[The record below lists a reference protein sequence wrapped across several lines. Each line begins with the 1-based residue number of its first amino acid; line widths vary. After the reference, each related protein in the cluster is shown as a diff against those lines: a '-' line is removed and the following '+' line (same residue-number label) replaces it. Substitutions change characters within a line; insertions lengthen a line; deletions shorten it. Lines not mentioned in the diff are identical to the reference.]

1 MSKILAKIIL
11 AKVALALLLSST
23 AIPAV
28 VIADKSPYQ
37 KFYRKEYSN
46 KGIPKEE
53 DELKLGEAMHKALIK
68 QMRLVTDPVVN
79 AYVSQI
85 GMKLAQQSARPN
97 LRYQFFVVE
106 DQSVNAFATMG
117 GYVYVNSGLL
127 LNITNEA
134 QLAAVMGHEIGHIAA
149 RHGLRKAKDSIKWKV
164 IGGIVGAVNPFPGQ
178 IQGELTRTAGKLI
191 VNGTVMKHS
200 RDAENEADYL
210 GLTNIHRT
218 GYNTRGMIEM
228 LQTLQELDKG
238 EKNLLGDIMRSHPPA
253 KDRVE
258 KVRKEIATTLIG
270 SDQKG
275 TMGKSGA
282 EFDKLR
288 QRANGVIVPEEKKT
302 PVSKTKRTGSRRK
315 KP

>member
-11 AKVALALLLSST
+11 AKVALALLLSS
-23 AIPAV
+23 AAMPAV
-28 VIADKSPYQ
+28 LVADKSPYQ

-46 KGIPKEE
+46 QGIPKEE
-53 DELKLGEAMHKALIK
+53 DEIKLGEAMHKVLTK
-68 QMRLVTDPVVN
+68 QLRLVTDPVVN
-79 AYVSQI
+79 AYVTQI

-164 IGGIVGAVNPFPGQ
+164 IGGIIGAVNPFPGQ

-210 GLTNIHRT
+210 GLTNIYRA

-238 EKNLLGDIMRSHPPA
+238 GRNILGDIMRSHPPA

-258 KVRKEIATTLIG
+258 KVRTEIATTLIG

-275 TMGKSGA
+275 TMGKTGA
-282 EFDKLR
+282 EFVKLR
-288 QRANGVIVPEEKKT
+288 QRANGVVVPEVQKK
-302 PVSKTKRTGSRRK
+302 PASKPKRIGSRRK